1 MVENKNG
8 ESVMCNSCTLAQMY
22 SPYNML
28 IQMILGSWLNMA
40 GSVVRVVGVL
50 SYLPEYTMFP
60 VVMAGQT
67 LCSLAQPLVI
77 FSPTKLA
84 ALWFPEHQRA
94 TANMIASMCE
104 SPLDSFGVLIQIAL
118 YLTLMFLF

>member
-1 MVENKNG
+1 
-8 ESVMCNSCTLAQMY
+8 
-22 SPYNML
+22 
-28 IQMILGSWLNMA
+28 MILGSWLNMA

-50 SYLPEYTMFP
+50 SYLPGYTMFP
-60 VVMAGQT
+60 VVMVGQT

-77 FSPTKLA
+77 FTPTKLA

-104 SPLDSFGVLIQIAL
+104 SPPDSLGVLIEIATQ
-118 YLTLMFLF
+118 LTLIFLF

>member
-1 MVENKNG
+1 MRLTHV
-8 ESVMCNSCTLAQMY
+8 CL
-22 SPYNML
+22 L
-28 IQMILGSWLNMA
+28 LQMILGSWLNMA

-50 SYLPEYTMFP
+50 SYLPDYTMFP

-84 ALWFPEHQRA
+84 ALWFPDHQRA

-104 SPLDSFGVLIQIAL
+104 SPLDGFGVLIEMAIG
-118 YLTLMFLF
+118 LMFLTFLMFPF

>member
-1 MVENKNG
+1 
-8 ESVMCNSCTLAQMY
+8 
-22 SPYNML
+22 ML
-28 IQMILGSWLNMA
+28 MKLLCVCLLLQMILGSWLNMA

-50 SYLPEYTMFP
+50 SYLPENTMFP

-104 SPLDSFGVLIQIAL
+104 SPLNSFGVLMETAIH
-118 YLTLMFLF
+118 